1 MNRPADSRVP
11 VPTASAISSSSGM
24 LRGQLSLLP
33 NHSGGRMHRFC
44 AYAKEGKKPSG
55 HSRAPTCWWR
65 LFSCRGAPAWARLR
79 RLRRNET
86 TGEGEGR
93 LLTFESD
100 RGTVEPLGFD
110 QATVVGRS
118 EDGSLGA
125 RCSARQND
133 DGSAVVDGTGTLR
146 WFLKRILD
154 RFDSL
159 SLAPSAD
166 QPMFKNLWKFPQIQ
180 KRGVRR

>member
-11 VPTASAISSSSGM
+11 VPTASAISSSSGV

-33 NHSGGRMHRFC
+33 NHSGGRMHKFC

-55 HSRAPTCWWR
+55 HSRAPTWWWR

-86 TGEGEGR
+86 TGEGKGW
-93 LLTFESD
+93 LLT
-100 RGTVEPLGFD
+100 LK
-110 QATVVGRS
+110 ATEALWSRWDSIKPPWLVGRS
-118 EDGSLGA
+118 MGPFGLGVRRGRMTTA
-125 RCSARQND
+125 RLS
-133 DGSAVVDGTGTLR
+133 SMGTGTLR
-146 WFLKRILD
+146 WFLKRIPD

-159 SLAPSAD
+159 SLALSAG
-166 QPMFKNLWKFPQIQ
+166 QPMFKSRWKFPQIQ